1 MLLNGLDFPTGVP
14 GLRRCL
20 RRCLVVIG
28 FEGPIQIGAALC
40 AALRAAGR
48 AEGKSRLELRRELA
62 DLLLLRLEPC
72 LDRGSSGALKARCC
86 VWGIVVVLML
96 IRLMG

>member
-40 AALRAAGR
+40 AALRA
-48 AEGKSRLELRRELA
+48 EGKSRLELRRELA
-62 DLLLLRLEPC
+62 DLLLLRLELC
-72 LDRGSSGALKARCC
+72 LET
-86 VWGIVVVLML
+86 VE
-96 IRLMG
+96 